1 MTPHGRILPLRAFV
15 QGVSAVLRAPLLIA
29 AVSVVTMLVAVPFA
43 IVLGTRVQASLAS
56 QPPVA
61 LSETEIDPEWWQEFR
76 AQARGLEA
84 TFTPAVLGFAAPL
97 DSISAVLDGRR
108 PPLAVLG
115 PLALSIVLWAF
126 LWGGILRRFAAGHR
140 IGLRAFVDAGF
151 QFAPRFAAIAI
162 AAAVLIVILY
172 LTVHAMLF
180 GPVYRAFVSETSP
193 ARDALLARVVLYAV
207 FLVPL
212 VLIGLVADYARVASV
227 AGTVVSLGGALRDGL
242 AFVGANLRAV
252 VTLWFT
258 TASLFAAVTIAYGML
273 EIYGGSQVGGWR
285 AIAIGQA
292 YIVVRLT
299 IRLIVAASELRLFAM
314 RAMPQSPNTAPASY
328 VSAGLAARPSDRPPP
343 PQPTA

>member
-1 MTPHGRILPLRAFV
+1 MTQHGRILPLRAFV
-15 QGVSAVLRAPLLIA
+15 LGVSAVLRAPLLIL
-29 AVSVVTMLVAVPFA
+29 AVSVVTLLVALPFA

-126 LWGGILRRFAAGHR
+126 LWGGLLRRFDAGHP

-151 QFAPRFAAIAI
+151 QFAPRFVGIAS
-162 AAAVLIVILY
+162 AAAVLVLVLY

-180 GPVYRAFVSETSP
+180 GPVYRWFVSETSP

-212 VLIGLVADYARVASV
+212 VLVGLVADYARVASV
-227 AGTVVSLGGALRDGL
+227 AGTVMSLGGALRAGL
-242 AFVGANLRAV
+242 AFVAANLRAV
-252 VTLWFT
+252 VTLWLT
-258 TASLFAAVTIAYGML
+258 TASLFVAVTIAYGML

-292 YIVVRLT
+292 YIMVRLT
-299 IRLIVAASELRLFAM
+299 IRLIVAASELRLFAP
-314 RAMPQSPNTAPASY
+314 RATPRSPNTAPASY
-328 VSAGLAARPSDRPPP
+328 GSAELAARPSDRRPPP
-343 PQPTA
+343 PPAA